1 MTPRPPRPAA
11 APEIPPALRG
21 ARFLMAAMQAR
32 QLPPAQGGEIAFAG
46 RSNAGKSTALN
57 ALTGVGGLA
66 RASKQPGRTQAL
78 VVFAL
83 AAGGWLVDLPGY
95 GYAKVAQAEKAR
107 WEGMITGYL
116 TGRAGL
122 RGLFL
127 MMDARHPL
135 TPLDQQ
141 MLDWCAGRPWA
152 VHILLTK
159 CDKLGRGAAAKALTE
174 VRRALAGH
182 PARVSVQLFSGQTG
196 QGLEQAREMAAGW
209 LAAPAG

>member
-1 MTPRPPRPAA
+1 
-11 APEIPPALRG
+11 
-21 ARFLMAAMQAR
+21 MAAVQAR
-32 QLPPAQGGEIAFAG
+32 QLPVPQGGELAFAG

-66 RASKQPGRTQAL
+66 RASKQPGRTQTL
-78 VVFAL
+78 VVFEL
-83 AAGGWLVDLPGY
+83 TAGGWLVDLPGY
-95 GYAKVAQAEKAR
+95 GYAKVAQPQRAQ

-141 MLDWCAGRPWA
+141 MLEWCANRPWA

-159 CDKLGRGAAAKALTE
+159 CDKLGRGAAAKALTG

-182 PARVSVQLFSGQTG
+182 PARASVQLFSGQTG
-196 QGLEQAREMAAGW
+196 QGLEQAREVAAAW
-209 LAAPAG
+209 LNGMPDA